1 MFPLKLQTHPIE
13 LHFKETAISGA
24 SCACGGKVDW
34 PAMHTSWKHFAPL
47 RQLAPKV
54 VEVDGS
60 RLTKRAESAVLSGTR
75 ERRWWPRTTGSTKK
89 ENAEE
94 ALQNGKRNHG
104 YGRRCVRERSCEH
117 QPRKPSCKLKE
128 AITHELPRDPRKTE
142 GPRQQPA

>member
-1 MFPLKLQTHPIE
+1 MTEIQHFHQDVHQHFHQDISINIFIIFVPHSLLHFFLLKLQTHPIE

-60 RLTKRAESAVLSGTR
+60 RLTKRAESAHQLDQTANEIGSHSEDNLDQGCIPGLCVLT
-75 ERRWWPRTTGSTKK
+75 W
-89 ENAEE
+89 
-94 ALQNGKRNHG
+94 
-104 YGRRCVRERSCEH
+104 
-117 QPRKPSCKLKE
+117 
-128 AITHELPRDPRKTE
+128 
-142 GPRQQPA
+142 